1 MAQQELGELLGSKTA
16 KVLAVLQ
23 DVQALS
29 QNVGTQPFKLVDRE
43 LSVQPGDLEVF
54 RNQKLQISAS
64 TSVALQIHPP
74 GRAVQAFESA
84 DSAGEGV
91 KAPADRSFAELQVSG
106 RFGVDGQAATH
117 PAGVL
122 TLAIGL
128 KSGAEMTY
136 RHLLPVRAD
145 RPRAEAFRKVLTQS
159 RLPQLA
165 DFAKLEPGEIHELTS
180 FLYLDLG
187 AKLSAGGDASFVGD
201 LFRDLPSQI
210 DIHVQYLVEASL
222 GLSVYERMRITSGR
236 AHLLDPGRVRLRV
249 ERESRRRLTFGARFA
264 LQVRYDLTAGL
275 ESLLEEALQLLPLP
289 RSIETLRAVA
299 AEMANSDAEQIKDRL
314 RATIG
319 AEITEFIGSR
329 DWEGWNSR
337 QVLDFVALSNQVV
350 EAYTGLGERLQSL
363 WDRLLGRAD
372 LGQGSNARTLLTRL
386 RQLDPQHPE
395 QLLDAESRDLIE
407 AVEILSGQSLE
418 EILLASGTSP
428 ALQEVRDLAG
438 KALGFLESAPRE
450 LLTRFQSFAERTG
463 IKKAV
468 DWLRTNA
475 TSVEQLKSAADAQV
489 RKLAEQLAGKTLDQ
503 ISTNDFNRIRRWAQR
518 IGPVLAAPAEIEAKL
533 RSRVARLKGEA
544 GLSVALEIDRA
555 SRTTAVLDL
564 EFDPRDDDTRQAL
577 EKIGQ
582 RDLGALLR
590 DLPGGGEDPAQAETF
605 PYQIRECVFT
615 SERTRSSAV
624 NLFFSLLGWTRGSR
638 RLVEESVARISQ
650 SGSAFT
656 REGVYGG
663 ASVQSSEDRGA
674 LSSSAVW
681 LTSRARGTGKDL
693 AAAYGKVE
701 RELRLTFSRE
711 DEKTTPEEL
720 DSLGIL
726 LNNLGFDPLP
736 PDHPRNHVLGSGAG
750 PVAATRFAIDIR
762 LPERAVTA
770 FWSDRFDTSAGR
782 ERWMLDLLNGLHRW
796 FDEPLVPAEIDLDR
810 MRPVGLVLSRALRE
824 PEVRDAWL
832 ASRSE
837 LDTFAS
843 SHVLNMK
850 IDNAIVPVRLA
861 RREPTGFINWLPL
874 FVLPI
879 SRSHAGNA
887 LKPLRA
893 AEQQVGAAGKRPE
906 DLAALSRSAGESLL
920 AFQPHPSKWSNPM
933 LGIWTVVSRLS
944 RLAPEALREA
954 EGIATLRWKD
964 ASGNWPAAHLRTWTL
979 KAGVMVHDRAHA
991 TGMFPIVK

>member
-1 MAQQELGELLGSKTA
+1 MAQQELGMLLGSSTA

-23 DVQALS
+23 DVQTLT

-54 RNQKLQISAS
+54 RNQKLQIGAS

-74 GRAVQAFESA
+74 SHVAQAFESA
-84 DSAGEGV
+84 ASAGDGF

-106 RFGVDGQAATH
+106 RFGVEGQATTH

-145 RPRAEAFRKVLTQS
+145 RPRAEAFKKVLTQS
-159 RLPQLA
+159 HLPQLA
-165 DFAKLEPGEIHELTS
+165 DFAKLEPGEVHELTS

-187 AKLSAGGDASFVGD
+187 AKLSAGGDATFVGD

-210 DIHVQYLVEASL
+210 DIHVQYVVEASM

-236 AHLLDPGRVRLRV
+236 AHLLDPARVRLRV
-249 ERESRRRLTFGARFA
+249 ERESRRRLTFGASFA
-264 LQVRYDLTAGL
+264 LQVRYDLTAGF
-275 ESLLEEALQLLPLP
+275 ESLLEAALQLEPLP
-289 RSIETLRAVA
+289 RSIATLREVA
-299 AEMANSDAEQIKDRL
+299 AEVASSDAEQIKARL
-314 RATIG
+314 RDRIG

-329 DWEGWNSR
+329 DWEVWTSK

-350 EAYTGLGERLQSL
+350 QSYTGLGERLQSL
-363 WDRLLGRAD
+363 WDRLLGRAG

-386 RQLDPQHPE
+386 RQIDPQHPE
-395 QLLDAESRDLIE
+395 QLLDAENRDLIE

-418 EILLASGTSP
+418 EILLASGTST

-438 KALGFLESAPRE
+438 KALGFLQSSPQEF
-450 LLTRFQSFAERTG
+450 LTKFESFAQRTG
-463 IKKAV
+463 IKTAV

-475 TSVEQLKSAADAQV
+475 TSVDQLKNAADAQV
-489 RKLAEQLAGKTLDQ
+489 RKLAEQLAGKALDQ
-503 ISTNDFNRIRRWAQR
+503 ISTSDFNRIKRWAQR
-518 IGPVLAAPAEIEAKL
+518 IGPVLDAPAEIEARL
-533 RSRVARLKGEA
+533 RSQIARLKGEA
-544 GLSVALEIDRA
+544 GLSVAIEIDRA

-564 EFDPRDDDTRQAL
+564 EFDPKDDDTRRAM

-590 DLPGGGEDPAQAETF
+590 DLPDGKEEPAQAETF

-624 NLFFSLLGWTRGSR
+624 NIFFSLLGWTRGTR
-638 RLVEESVARISQ
+638 RLVEESVVRISQ
-650 SGSAFT
+650 SGSNFT

-663 ASVQSSEDRGA
+663 GAVQSSEDRGA

-681 LTSRARGTGKDL
+681 LTSRARGTGKNL
-693 AAAYGKVE
+693 TAAYGTVE

-726 LNNLGFDPLP
+726 LNNLGFNPLP

-750 PVAATRFAIDIR
+750 PVAATRFAIDLR
-762 LPERAVTA
+762 LPESAVTA
-770 FWSDRFDTSAGR
+770 FWSDRFDTAAGR
-782 ERWMLDLLNGLHRW
+782 ERWMFDLLNGLHRW
-796 FDEPLVPAEIDLDR
+796 FDEPLVPAQIDLDR
-810 MRPVGLVLSRALRE
+810 MRPIGLVLSRSLRE

-832 ASRSE
+832 ASRLD
-837 LDTFAS
+837 LDTFAA
-843 SHVLNMK
+843 SHVLQMK
-850 IDNAIVPVRLA
+850 IDNEIVPVRLA
-861 RREPTGFINWLPL
+861 REEPNGFINWIPM

-944 RLAPEALREA
+944 RLAPDALREA

-964 ASGNWPAAHLRTWTL
+964 ASGNWPATNLRTWRL
-979 KAGVMVHDRAHA
+979 AAGVMVHDRTHA